1 MAEKTGEAAENQQ
14 EFAIQRLY
22 IKDLSLEAPNTPQ
35 QFREEWKPK
44 VDLSLNTNSR
54 VITPDVHEVSIKA
67 TVTAKNG
74 DNVAFLVEAEQAGVF
89 TVKNFPEEN
98 LKHML
103 GSYCPNILFPYL
115 REVISDLVIRAGF
128 PQLALAP
135 VNFDALYVQAQKMQ
149 KEKQE
154 KEAAE

>member
-1 MAEKTGEAAENQQ
+1 
-14 EFAIQRLY
+14 
-22 IKDLSLEAPNTPQ
+22 
-35 QFREEWKPK
+35 
-44 VDLSLNTNSR
+44 
-54 VITPDVHEVSIKA
+54 
-67 TVTAKNG
+67 
-74 DNVAFLVEAEQAGVF
+74 
-89 TVKNFPEEN
+89 
-98 LKHML
+98 ML

-135 VNFDALYVQAQKMQ
+135 VNFDALYTQAQKMQ

>member
-74 DNVAFLVEAEQAGVF
+74 DNVAFLVA
-89 TVKNFPEEN
+89 
-98 LKHML
+98 
-103 GSYCPNILFPYL
+103 
-115 REVISDLVIRAGF
+115 R
-128 PQLALAP
+128 
-135 VNFDALYVQAQKMQ
+135 
-149 KEKQE
+149 
-154 KEAAE
+154 